1 MFKEIEST
9 DPDNIS
15 SNISSLSLGM
25 NPDELPVL
33 HEIYEN
39 VFINGQG
46 DNVRPPIHSLQSM
59 CDHLKVRMEC
69 STCHTIP
76 KDKARQIIVS
86 QGCQSYP
93 FLWTRGTWPLNGEIK
108 PIMNTSEVGTLYQS
122 EQTQAVYISE

>member
-39 VFINGQG
+39 VFINRQG

-59 CDHLKVRMEC
+59 CDHLKLRMEC
-69 STCHTIP
+69 PTCHTIP
-76 KDKARQIIVS
+76 KDMARHIIVS

-93 FLWTRGTWPLNGEIK
+93 FPWTKGTWPLNGG
-108 PIMNTSEVGTLYQS
+108 NQTDN
-122 EQTQAVYISE
+122 EQK